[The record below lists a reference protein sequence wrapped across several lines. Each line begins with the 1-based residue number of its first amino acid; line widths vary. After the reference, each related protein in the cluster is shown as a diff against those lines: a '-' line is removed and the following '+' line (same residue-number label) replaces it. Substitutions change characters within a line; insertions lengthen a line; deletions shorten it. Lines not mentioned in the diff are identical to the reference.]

1 MFYNFVDFYKCTTS
15 LRNIVRSLSSGGHK
29 VSVPTIDI
37 IIQGLLDS
45 FLMYKC
51 DRYIVLIFFGL
62 LVRRNMVML
71 LRLVQI
77 MMIFQRG

>member
-29 VSVPTIDI
+29 VFVPTIDI

>member
-51 DRYIVLIFFGL
+51 DRYIVLILFGL

>member
-15 LRNIVRSLSSGGHK
+15 LRNIVRSLSSGGHE

-37 IIQGLLDS
+37 IIHGLLDS

-62 LVRRNMVML
+62 LVF
-71 LRLVQI
+71 RL
-77 MMIFQRG
+77 FL

>member
-37 IIQGLLDS
+37 IIHGLLDS